1 LINSSHTLE
10 KLKLQVPWKNLYTH
24 PTKVTVDGLYLL
36 VIPKIG
42 LSFFL
47 FNSVDLI
54 RSKII
59 IEIEYNAKQ
68 EEDEQHQAKMK
79 ELDQIEKLRNDK
91 DDLGKFVYRING
103 H

>member
-1 LINSSHTLE
+1 
-10 KLKLQVPWKNLYTH
+10 
-24 PTKVTVDGLYLL
+24 
-36 VIPKIG
+36 
-42 LSFFL
+42 L
-47 FNSVDLI
+47 FYSVDLI

>member
-1 LINSSHTLE
+1 MDSIFLLY
-10 KLKLQVPWKNLYTH
+10 LKLVCH
-24 PTKVTVDGLYLL
+24 
-36 VIPKIG
+36 
-42 LSFFL
+42 FL

-54 RSKII
+54 RLKII